1 MTDDIN
7 TELINI
13 DELKKY
19 RQQLITLTNPE
30 WAYIVNLRN
39 LVRHEFAT
47 QGWLTI
53 QTFDAVL
60 DWKLRQQRK
69 RTEKHR
75 ADNTP
80 DLIRELTGTFW
91 RIKHPNPE
99 TELEIKLAILLAIP
113 GAGIGVASALLTLT
127 FPEDYAIIDFRNW
140 KVLSAKDGEDKRQFT
155 STEYKQY
162 LVKVRELAKALDCDV
177 QEIDYLL
184 WKEFEKRA

>member
-1 MTDDIN
+1 MEI
-7 TELINI
+7 E
-13 DELKKY
+13 ELKKS

-53 QTFDAVL
+53 QTLDTVL

-69 RTEKHR
+69 RTERHR
-75 ADNTP
+75 ASNTP

-91 RIKHPNPE
+91 RIKHPDPE
-99 TELEIKLAILLAIP
+99 TELRIKLDILSAIP
-113 GAGIGVASALLTLT
+113 GTGIGVSSALLTLT

-140 KVLSAKDGEDKRQFT
+140 KILYGEDKKQFT
-155 STEYKQY
+155 KTEYKRY
-162 LVKVRELAKALDCDV
+162 LETVVGLAKVLGCDT

-184 WKEFEKRA
+184 WKEFEKLA